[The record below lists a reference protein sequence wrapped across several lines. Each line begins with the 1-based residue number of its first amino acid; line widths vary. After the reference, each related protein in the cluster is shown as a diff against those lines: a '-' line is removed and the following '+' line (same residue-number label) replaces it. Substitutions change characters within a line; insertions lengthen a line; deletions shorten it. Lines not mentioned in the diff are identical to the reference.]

1 MVGPVKYYFTPMS
14 ILDIGANIGEFYG
27 QSVGYFPDAYYYLI
41 EPNPECEEALQSL
54 GVDYYLGAVSD
65 VEKEATLFIST
76 LQFRCTGNSFYRE
89 KTYFFAEDKI
99 KQHTLTTTTLDILFQ
114 NKVFDLIK
122 IDTQGSELDILKG
135 GKNLIQQAKGA
146 ILELARVEYNT
157 GAPQGSEVTSYMEEL
172 GFIKRERLGTNFNPE
187 TRELVHEDYL
197 FIRKDFIVE

>member
-1 MVGPVKYYFTPMS
+1 MVGPVKYYFTPDT
-14 ILDIGANIGEFYG
+14 ILDIGANVGEFYRDSI
-27 QSVGYFPDAYYYLI
+27 QYFPDAYYYLV

-65 VEKEATLFIST
+65 IEKEATLLIST
-76 LQFRCTGNSFYRE
+76 LQFRCTGNSLYRE

-99 KQHTLTTTTLDILFQ
+99 KRHTLKTTTLDTLFQ
-114 NKVFDLIK
+114 DKVFDLVK

-135 GKNLIQQAKGA
+135 GLNLIKQAKGI
-146 ILELARVEYNT
+146 ILELAAVEYNI
-157 GAPQGSEVTSYMEEL
+157 GAPLGYEVTAYMEEL

-197 FIRKDFIVE
+197 FIRKDFIIE